1 MVHCGPCPWCF
12 TKCGPKEVKEI
23 LVDSIAGKSFSLQ
36 VYPYKSNGAF
46 LPPRASPLYRS
57 TTPTLFLKTL
67 LSCRVPIHSINFF
80 FYLRCYLQII
90 YSKHTKTMPKMVET
104 WTQNTF
110 LNAQPQVL
118 SGKTLKYICNIISL
132 KQTKFVGSQSSYS
145 RCWSYRDQKL
155 TLDRKGT
162 RKKKQKNKKT
172 QEHDWSRRRHTVWH
186 TMRSSNKLS
195 HCHIHLGA
203 TNRGF
208 SQCVAHSRA
217 ISVYVTVSLCLI
229 NNVSLVSVTQTRPA
243 G

>member
-36 VYPYKSNGAF
+36 VYPYRSNGAF

-162 RKKKQKNKKT
+162 RKKKQKNTGTWLIEKET
-172 QEHDWSRRRHTVWH
+172 HGVTYNEEQQQTFSLPHSP
-186 TMRSSNKLS
+186 RSHKPRVFPML
-195 HCHIHLGA
+195 
-203 TNRGF
+203 
-208 SQCVAHSRA
+208 
-217 ISVYVTVSLCLI
+217 
-229 NNVSLVSVTQTRPA
+229 RPFK
-243 G
+243 GY